1 MSEANADGRSK
12 PPPNGKGRPAR
23 ALTLSNF
30 RKCGSI
36 LDHRTFVSMEVS
48 SLLPVGTSVMLGIC
62 LAAACGLRVF
72 LPLFIASVLSYLHVG
87 GVDLRWGFEWMSTL
101 PAVIAFGAATLVEI
115 LGYYIP
121 YVDHLLDV
129 IAVPLASVAGTVVA
143 ASTMAHLPPLWTWS
157 LALIAGGGLA
167 GLIAGSTATT
177 RVASTASTG
186 GLGNHVVS
194 TAETAGAAA
203 LSLLAWFLPIIAF
216 VLLGLL
222 LWWVLRWFKRQ
233 IN

>member
-1 MSEANADGRSK
+1 
-12 PPPNGKGRPAR
+12 
-23 ALTLSNF
+23 
-30 RKCGSI
+30 
-36 LDHRTFVSMEVS
+36 MEVS
-48 SLLPVGTSVMLGIC
+48 SLLPLAASVLLGIC
-62 LAAACGLRVF
+62 LAAACGFRVF
-72 LPLFIASVLSYLHVG
+72 LPLFIASLLSYLHVG

-129 IAVPLASVAGTVVA
+129 IAVPLASIAGTVVA

-177 RVASTASTG
+177 RLASTATTG
-186 GLGNHVVS
+186 GLGNHAVS

-216 VLLGLL
+216 VLLALS
-222 LWWVLRWFKRQ
+222 LWWVLRWFKRR
-233 IN
+233 ISPAR